1 MTKEKHLYRIL
12 FLASIFLLLINDL
25 YLKFEYHNYLTGKL
39 SDFVGL
45 FAFPY
50 FFSSFF
56 PKKIKPIYIL
66 SGIFFVFWKSEFS
79 QPIFDFA
86 HSNGIG
92 INRTVDYSD
101 LIALLVLPI
110 SYIYWYRKS
119 KLLIEPRKNLKP
131 IIIGIS
137 CFAFVATTL
146 PKHYE
151 KLSIKSE
158 FSTNVNSEY
167 QSVRKKLN
175 FYKEGLFENDSYWI
189 ELPEKSARIATLI
202 KVDPINEK
210 VTKIALDSILSFTVE
225 GNGFIF
231 SSGIDNDDVEY
242 IRRLSKNEIEE
253 LFSKQIKKE
262 FGNK

>member
-1 MTKEKHLYRIL
+1 LNIFENQHQIKGLIFRTLKKRYSELKRNIVTKEKHLFRML
-12 FLASIFLLLINDL
+12 FLASIFLLLLNDL

-66 SGIFFVFWKSEFS
+66 SGILFLFWKSELS

-86 HSNGIG
+86 HSIGIG

-101 LIALLVLPI
+101 LTALFVLPF
-110 SYIYWYRKS
+110 SYIYWNLES
-119 KLLIEPRKNLKP
+119 KPLFIATKKLKP

-137 CFAFVATTL
+137 CFAFIATTL

-151 KLSIKSE
+151 K
-158 FSTNVNSEY
+158 
-167 QSVRKKLN
+167 
-175 FYKEGLFENDSYWI
+175 
-189 ELPEKSARIATLI
+189 IA
-202 KVDPINEK
+202 PN
-210 VTKIALDSILSFTVE
+210 
-225 GNGFIF
+225 
-231 SSGIDNDDVEY
+231 
-242 IRRLSKNEIEE
+242 
-253 LFSKQIKKE
+253 
-262 FGNK
+262 